1 MRTICLPM
9 TQHNIFLIGFSGT
22 GKSAIGRRLAR
33 RLDREHLDTDDEIVA
48 RSGLTIPEIF
58 DKEGEKGFRARER
71 EVLDEVCQRQGL
83 VVSTGGG
90 IALHPKN
97 RASMAGSGVVV
108 CLEAKPPTIYKR
120 LSRHLRRAALGPIRP
135 LLAGPDP
142 LKRIE
147 SIKEYRQPF
156 YATADWTVHTD
167 DLTTDEVVSEVMRG
181 LRYAQRRLEGK
192 GGPFD
197 CAQDRPQAIFP
208 PPSSEGR
215 ESDAPYCQ
223 EMGAAFVVSTPSA
236 SYPVFV
242 GWGILDEL
250 GPRMR
255 NLGLSGKAALIADEG
270 VFPHHGAQALESLEK
285 AGFEALSFSV
295 HAGEGSKSTEALSDI
310 YDWLVEH
317 RMERGDAIVALGGG
331 VVGDLAGYAAATYLR
346 GLPLVQAPTTL
357 LAMTDS
363 SIGGK
368 VAINHISG
376 KNLIGAFYQPRMVLA
391 DVQTLATLPPRE
403 LTSGWAEV
411 IKHGMIMD
419 PGLLESLER
428 DAEKVLA
435 LEPEATTEVLMRSAA
450 LKGKVVSGDEKESG
464 LRLIL
469 NYGHTIAHALEAA
482 TDYGQLLHGE
492 AVSIG
497 MMGAAWISQE
507 VAGLSDEAVER
518 QRRLLEFFHLPISMS
533 EIDIERVLGA
543 MALDKKVKGKVIR
556 WVLLEDLSNPVVRDD
571 VPMDLVAK
579 VLGRLIESR

>member
-1 MRTICLPM
+1 M

-58 DKEGEKGFRARER
+58 EKEGEKGFRARER
-71 EVLDEVCQRQGL
+71 EVLEEVCQRQGL

-90 IALHPKN
+90 IALHPGN
-97 RASMAGSGVVV
+97 RASMAGSGVIV
-108 CLEAKPPTIYKR
+108 CLEAKPSTIYKR
-120 LSRHLRRAALGPIRP
+120 LSRHLRRAASGPIRP

-167 DLTTDEVVSEVMRG
+167 DLTTDEVVREVMRG
-181 LRYAQRRLEGK
+181 VKYAQRRLEGK
-192 GGPFD
+192 TG
-197 CAQDRPQAIFP
+197 PQAIFP

-215 ESDAPYCQ
+215 EYDAPYCQ

-255 NLGLSGKAALIADEG
+255 NLGLSGKAAVIADEG
-270 VFPHHGAQALESLEK
+270 VFPHQGARALESLEK

-295 HAGEGSKSTEALSDI
+295 PAGEGSKSTEALSDI

-317 RMERGDAIVALGGG
+317 RIERGDAIVALGGG
-331 VVGDLAGYAAATYLR
+331 MVGDLAGYAAATYLR
-346 GLPLVQAPTTL
+346 GVPLVQAPTTL

-419 PGLLESLER
+419 TGLLESLEN
-428 DAEKVLA
+428 DAENVLA
-435 LEPEATTEVLMRSAA
+435 LEPEATTKVLMRSAA
-450 LKGKVVSGDEKESG
+450 LKGRVVSGDEKESG

-482 TDYGQLLHGE
+482 TDYGRLLHGE

-497 MMGAAWISQE
+497 MMGAAWISRE
-507 VAGLSDEAVER
+507 IAGLSDEAVER
-518 QRRLLEFFHLPISMS
+518 QRRLLELFHLPISMP

-556 WVLLEDLSNPVVRDD
+556 WVLLEDLSKPVVRDD

>member
-1 MRTICLPM
+1 M
-9 TQHNIFLIGFSGT
+9 
-22 GKSAIGRRLAR
+22 IGRRLAR
-33 RLDREHLDTDDEIVA
+33 RLGRRHLDTDDEIVA

-90 IALHPKN
+90 IALHPGN
-97 RASMAGSGVVV
+97 RASMAGSGAIV
-108 CLEAKPPTIYKR
+108 CLEAKPSTIYKR
-120 LSRHLRRAALGPIRP
+120 LSRHLRRAASGPIRP
-135 LLAGPDP
+135 LLAGSDP

-147 SIKEYRQPF
+147 SLKEYRQPF

-167 DLTTDEVVSEVMRG
+167 DLTTDEVVREVMRG
-181 LRYAQRRLEGK
+181 FKYAQRRLEGK
-192 GGPFD
+192 GG
-197 CAQDRPQAIFP
+197 PQAIFP

-255 NLGLSGKAALIADEG
+255 NLGLSGKAAVIADGG
-270 VFPHHGAQALESLEK
+270 VFPHQGARALESLEK
-285 AGFEALSFSV
+285 AGFEALSFIV
-295 HAGEGSKSTEALSDI
+295 PAGEVSKSTEALSDI

-317 RMERGDAIVALGGG
+317 RMERGHAIVALGGG

-346 GLPLVQAPTTL
+346 GVPLVQVPTTL

-368 VAINHISG
+368 VAINHTMG

-419 PGLLESLER
+419 PGLLECLESNT
-428 DAEKVLA
+428 EKVLA

-450 LKGKVVSGDEKESG
+450 LKGGVVSGDEKESG
-464 LRLIL
+464 LRMIL
-469 NYGHTIAHALEAA
+469 NYGHTIGHALEAA
-482 TDYGQLLHGE
+482 TDYGRLLHGE

-497 MMGAAWISQE
+497 MVGAAWISRE
-507 VAGLSDEAVER
+507 VVGLPEEAVER
-518 QRRLLEFFHLPISMS
+518 QRRLLELFHLPVSMP
-533 EIDIERVLGA
+533 EIDIERVLEA

-556 WVLLEDLSNPVVRDD
+556 WVLLEDLSKPVVRDD
-571 VPMDLVAK
+571 VPMGLVSQ
-579 VLGRLIESR
+579 VLGRLMEGSQNQSV